1 MPPHIRYDYIW
12 YRSGCLC
19 VNVWREFFHFSQCTC
34 FHYLCNPFM
43 QDWSLELEEVFSL
56 EREGESDKFA
66 PYRDKLGNRMLLWHG
81 RLWICDACYTSYLY
95 VFRCEIFSYDTMKEL
110 ENIKKGMYTNSCI

>member
-1 MPPHIRYDYIW
+1 MIIF
-12 YRSGCLC
+12 GIQVGVCELCLTS
-19 VNVWREFFHFSQCTC
+19 FISHKSQCTC

-56 EREGESDKFA
+56 EREGEFDKFA

-81 RLWICDACYTSYLY
+81 RL
-95 VFRCEIFSYDTMKEL
+95 
-110 ENIKKGMYTNSCI
+110 